1 MVPAP
6 CRSRNR
12 RWCLHPCRRLG
23 QCVDEDSRQGYQ
35 NPGPESCRRQA
46 DWPGRHAF
54 GRGFLGMPMILSHP
68 GLCRLPWWRADV

>member
-12 RWCLHPCRRLG
+12 RWGLHPCRRLG

-35 NPGPESCRRQA
+35 NPGPESCGRQA
-46 DWPGRHAF
+46 DWPGRHTC
-54 GRGFLGMPMILSHP
+54 G
-68 GLCRLPWWRADV
+68 